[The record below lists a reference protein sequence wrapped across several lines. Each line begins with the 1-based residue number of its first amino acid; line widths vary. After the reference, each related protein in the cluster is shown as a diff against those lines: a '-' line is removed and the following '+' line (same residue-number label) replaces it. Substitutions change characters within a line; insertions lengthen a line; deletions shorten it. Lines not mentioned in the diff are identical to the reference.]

1 MSYESHPKKECNE
14 DVYCH
19 LEPCLPK
26 LKVVFTSPEFFL
38 REHPLKA
45 LKGLA
50 SNRLDSMESVHNV
63 GLDMG
68 VLSGPTKSQ
77 KLLASSTLSSF
88 DESPTAFTLG
98 KDGLTC

>member
-14 DVYCH
+14 NVRCQ

-26 LKVVFTSPEFFL
+26 LKVVFTSPELFL
-38 REHPLKA
+38 REHPFKA

-50 SNRLDSMESVHNV
+50 SNHLDSMESVHNV

-77 KLLASSTLSSF
+77 KLLASSTLNSF
-88 DESPTAFTLG
+88 DESPTSFTLG
-98 KDGLTC
+98 

>member
-1 MSYESHPKKECNE
+1 MNLTLKRNAMKMS
-14 DVYCH
+14 
-19 LEPCLPK
+19 
-26 LKVVFTSPEFFL
+26 VVFTSPEFFL
-38 REHPLKA
+38 REYPLKA

-77 KLLASSTLSSF
+77 KLLASSTLNSF
-88 DESPTAFTLG
+88 DESPTSFTLG
-98 KDGLTC
+98 

>member
-1 MSYESHPKKECNE
+1 
-14 DVYCH
+14 
-19 LEPCLPK
+19 
-26 LKVVFTSPEFFL
+26 
-38 REHPLKA
+38 
-45 LKGLA
+45 
-50 SNRLDSMESVHNV
+50 VHNV

-88 DESPTAFTLG
+88 DESPIAFTLG